1 MKAIVLTYDRNAV
14 LADHMIACYNR
25 LWPDHPF
32 TFRIPYQQEN
42 RPTPGDG
49 KEFIPS
55 PSPIR
60 DTVFTLLADLPD
72 DEWVY
77 WCIDDKY
84 PVRLDTEPVRRLSRA
99 IETGEADDCSGIL
112 FCRAR
117 RMLDPA
123 CLTGAE
129 TAVGNQALLERR
141 SWHQIWLHQFIR
153 AGVLRYLFSAFP
165 HEMESPGVM
174 DLLKDSLEK
183 PDRFRLFVTAENR
196 AVFGES
202 TFNGVIT
209 ENCLES
215 LAETGFEVPAWQGAE
230 PAPRSLAG
238 HL

>member
-14 LADHMIACYNR
+14 LAGHMIACYDR

-32 TFRIPYQQEN
+32 IFRIPFQDERQV
-42 RPTPGDG
+42 TGSG
-49 KEFIPS
+49 HEFISAPA
-55 PSPIR
+55 PIR
-60 DTVFTLLADLPD
+60 DTVLTLLNDLPD

-84 PVRLDTEPVRRLSRA
+84 PVALDLEPVRSLYQA
-99 IETGEADDCSGIL
+99 IDSGQAGECSGIL

-117 RMLDPA
+117 RMLDPT

-129 TAVGNQALLERR
+129 TRVGDQLLLERR

-153 AGVLRYLFSAFP
+153 AGVLKYLFTAFP
-165 HEMESPGVM
+165 SEMENPGIM
-174 DLLKDSLEK
+174 DRLKDTLEK
-183 PDRFRLFVTAENR
+183 PAGFRLFVTAENR

-215 LAETGFEVPAWQGAE
+215 LAANGFKIPDWQGAE
-230 PAPRSLAG
+230 PALRSLAG
-238 HL
+238 KL